1 MNPDRCRQLFAAS
14 RVARLGTSGLDR
26 PHLVPVVFAL
36 DGDRIV
42 TAVDHKPK
50 RTTRLQRLSNI
61 RANPDVSLLADHYDE
76 DWDRLWWVRADGQAS
91 IIESGREHAE
101 AIDRLVDR
109 YDQYRSF
116 RPDGPVVVVDVSRWS
131 GWEASAAE

>member
-1 MNPDRCRQLFAAS
+1 M
-14 RVARLGTSGLDR
+14 
-26 PHLVPVVFAL
+26 FAL